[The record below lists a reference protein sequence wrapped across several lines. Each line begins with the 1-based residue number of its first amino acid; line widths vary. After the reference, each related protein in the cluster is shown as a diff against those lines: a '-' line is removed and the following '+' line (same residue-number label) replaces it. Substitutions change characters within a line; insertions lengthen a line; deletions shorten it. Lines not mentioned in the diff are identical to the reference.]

1 MSFLINNKNIAK
13 RIKKSLF
20 QWKIPTGRQWLTKLS
35 KPLLPS
41 VLLCKET
48 RSVSVLS
55 SVNERLEFW
64 EDEALES
71 TPRSTVGPSVEKLRG
86 GPQRT
91 LKKKKKRSPKRE
103 KAEMRDTWK
112 DGVMFMLRC
121 LPRLEGRQCHLETLC
136 DGCVTVVVFFL
147 VHRRPHDFPKRCEN
161 GVKKSR
167 PYNGLIFHPPQIIKW
182 VPYAGFQRC
191 TCLRLSSL
199 SPLYKPRSRLNS
211 QRHIIFCKVTTGM
224 SCPARTTYVHAW
236 ILWVFM
242 GLEKKLHHQ
251 ISDNNVIVCQRGCC
265 WSGT

>member
-91 LKKKKKRSPKRE
+91 LKKKKREEPKERKGRNE
-103 KAEMRDTWK
+103 RHVRGWSYVYVEMFATLGRKTVPSRDSVWR
-112 DGVMFMLRC
+112 V
-121 LPRLEGRQCHLETLC
+121 C
-136 DGCVTVVVFFL
+136 DGCCFFL

-167 PYNGLIFHPPQIIKW
+167 PCNGLIFHPLQIICW
-182 VPYAGFQRC
+182 MPYVGFQRR

-211 QRHIIFCKVTTGM
+211 QRRIIFCKVTTGM